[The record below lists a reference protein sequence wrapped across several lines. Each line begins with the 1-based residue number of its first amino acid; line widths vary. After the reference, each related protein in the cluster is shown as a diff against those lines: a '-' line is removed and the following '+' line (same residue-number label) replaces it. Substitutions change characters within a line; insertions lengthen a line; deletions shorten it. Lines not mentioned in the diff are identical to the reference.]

1 MEVGEC
7 KVIHEEDGSAA
18 IAGIKDGQIIFMRE
32 KKKFKSVVNTILM

>member
-18 IAGIKDGQIIFMRE
+18 IAGIKDG
-32 KKKFKSVVNTILM
+32 